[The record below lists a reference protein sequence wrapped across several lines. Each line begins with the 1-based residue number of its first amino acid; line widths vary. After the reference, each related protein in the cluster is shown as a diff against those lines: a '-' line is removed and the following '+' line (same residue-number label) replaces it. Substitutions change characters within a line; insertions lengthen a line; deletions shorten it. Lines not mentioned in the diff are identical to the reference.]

1 MSPDPR
7 LGTTIADRYRLDRVL
22 GIGGAGTV
30 YAAEHV
36 LIGREVAVKILNTTD
51 RDAIQRF
58 LKEARTTSSIR
69 HPHVVEI
76 LDMGET
82 GDGAV
87 YLAMEL
93 LEGQPL
99 SAFLKNRLRL
109 DIDEA
114 FQLLLPVMSAVA
126 AVHERGLIHRDLKPA
141 NIMLAEVGD
150 QRVPKLLDFG
160 LVKQIGQTS
169 AALTQVGMT
178 IGTPHYMAPEQVEAR
193 PDLTA
198 AVDVW
203 AMAVIWYRC
212 LTGKVPFDGPN
223 PVAILNAVQK
233 GQYQPIDEL
242 ADLPADLAML
252 VGRCLSLDPKKR
264 PADLQALLE
273 PFRKIGARY
282 SVDLEQAALPGKLE
296 APPLLP
302 PPVAAPPPPRA
313 PSQRLI
319 FAAVGGGLL
328 LVSGAAALA
337 FGLARPTDAPVVV
350 ATATPPDAAWAE
362 PDAALAADAGPGDR
376 GWVAEVGVLDLGG
389 FTPVFDAGLRADVA
403 PRLDATALDTGAPR
417 DVGGAALA
425 LPEEPEPPTEPP
437 PPILPDPPELSPA
450 AQKRK
455 QASAHFEAA
464 SAARRQGRHPE
475 AIAALDRALGL
486 APDFVAA
493 LNSRGLSKQEL
504 GDLAGAIA
512 DFDRALGLEPNNAP
526 ILYNRGTAHFAA
538 GDRAAA
544 LNDLGGA
551 IRLSPDEASYLRQRG
566 QVHLAADAAALARAD
581 FDQAVQRD
589 GGAVESRFGLAL
601 ALQKLGEDR
610 PALLE
615 LDQVL
620 AARANHSGARYAR
633 AQGRARTGDK
643 AGARQDLEKLL
654 ELDPKTKYRAGA
666 EKLLLKLKPAP

>member
-99 SAFLKNRLRL
+99 SAFLKNRVRL

-150 QRVPKLLDFG
+150 HRVPKLLDFG
-160 LVKQIGQTS
+160 LVKQVGQTS

-193 PDLTA
+193 PDLTP

-223 PVAILNAVQK
+223 PIVILNAVQK
-233 GQYQPIDEL
+233 GQYRPIDEL

-264 PADLQALLE
+264 PADLQELLE

-302 PPVAAPPPPRA
+302 PPIAAPPAPSA

-319 FAAVGGGLL
+319 FGALGAGVF
-328 LVSGAAALA
+328 LVVGAAAVA
-337 FGLARPTDAPVVV
+337 FGLASPTEAPVLM
-350 ATATPPDAAWAE
+350 ATAPSLDAAVAE
-362 PDAALAADAGPGDR
+362 PDA
-376 GWVAEVGVLDLGG
+376 GWVADAEVRIVDVGVVA
-389 FTPVFDAGLRADVA
+389 PVVDAGLRLDAA
-403 PRLDATALDTGAPR
+403 LRLDAGLRLDAEIPDTGMVR
-417 DVGGAALA
+417 DASRSAMI
-425 LPEEPEPPTEPP
+425 LPDEPEPEPEPPPP
-437 PPILPDPPELSPA
+437 PVLPDPPELSPA

-455 QASAHFEAA
+455 QATSQFEEA
-464 SAARRQGRHPE
+464 SLARRQGRHPE
-475 AIAALDRALGL
+475 AIAALDRALAL

-504 GDLAGAIA
+504 GDLPGAIA
-512 DFDRALGLEPNNAP
+512 DFDRALKLEANNAP

-538 GDRAAA
+538 GNQGAA
-544 LNDLGGA
+544 LDDLSRA
-551 IRLSPDEASYLRQRG
+551 ITLSPNEANYLRQRG
-566 QVHLAADAAALARAD
+566 QVHLSADAAALARPD
-581 FDQAVQRD
+581 FEAAISRD
-589 GGAVESRFGLAL
+589 GGAVESRFGLGL
-601 ALQKLGEDR
+601 ALQKLGEDG
-610 PALLE
+610 PALKE

-620 AARANHSGARYAR
+620 TARPNHSGARYAR

-643 AGARQDLEKLL
+643 AGAQQDLEKLL
-654 ELDPKTKYRAGA
+654 ELDPKTKYRTGA
-666 EKLLLKLKPAP
+666 EKLLLKLKPKP